1 MENLHKVLRDCLSA
15 INSSKMTFR
24 DVFNIMFS
32 HEAHIAYEIIENNEI
47 KRVTYRE
54 LKIAISGF
62 AGFFM
67 RECPQII
74 GEYVGVDLQN
84 GPDFIIA
91 LWAVLQSGN
100 KPYLINSYYPL
111 PLRLKLLANLN
122 VKAVITKSGEYQDM
136 LTIDPRAA
144 AGGTEAGEPTA
155 PQEALQLQSPCSAP
169 QLIDRSVEAGG
180 NEAAVEPA
188 EEARWADEMALS
200 SSLTGLEAKICFH
213 SGQSIANQIS
223 NATTSILS
231 ENNWLMQRYNGC
243 IKVVAVLPFFH
254 IFGIIV
260 SYFWFSFFGRTT
272 VFLQDNSPGT
282 IRDAIK
288 RHEVTHVFAPPILFH
303 KLYKGIMN
311 NVSQES
317 GKRKKQFDKAL
328 KRAYAIQNVFPTL
341 GVRLSK
347 AIFKD
352 VIDASF
358 GKSVNFMIT
367 GGAFIDKNAL
377 KLINTVG
384 YPLFNGYGTTETM
397 ITSVELKKRIRH
409 RVSGSI
415 GAPFKG
421 VDYSISEGQILTISG
436 NTICKRIMSFDSD
449 TSGFDHIS
457 TNDIVNCCE
466 GKYFIEGR
474 RTDLFIG
481 ESGENISPDII
492 QNELSIK
499 TANEFSVLELDGK
512 LSLVLEYNRLFPD
525 SLIIKEVE
533 KIKHDLQ
540 SIDYGLSVSEIFI
553 TRNKIS
559 TASSLKT
566 SRTLLRK
573 QVAEGGVQ
581 LLRYS
586 DLAASANERAAAEPQ
601 APDDAPMIGLLK
613 DLFKQSLDTAAD
625 IGIHDNFFFDLGGTS
640 LDYFTLLG
648 KLSEVF
654 NVQIN
659 IEQKNN
665 LYTVYDIHK
674 YLMEVL

>member
-1 MENLHKVLRDCLSA
+1 MENLHKVLRECLSA
-15 INSSKMTFR
+15 IKSSKMTFR

-47 KRVTYRE
+47 KRVTYKE
-54 LKIAISGF
+54 LKTEISGF
-62 AGFFM
+62 ACFLKH
-67 RECPQII
+67 ECPRVI
-74 GEYVGVDLQN
+74 GEYVGIDLQN

-111 PLRLKLLANLN
+111 PLRLKLLAKLN
-122 VKAVITKSGEYQDM
+122 AKVVITRSVEYPD
-136 LTIDPRAA
+136 LLAIDPRSAA
-144 AGGTEAGEPTA
+144 RT
-155 PQEALQLQSPCSAP
+155 
-169 QLIDRSVEAGG
+169 VEGA
-180 NEAAVEPA
+180 EDAVEPA
-188 EEARWADEMALS
+188 DEEARWADEIALS

-213 SGQSIANQIS
+213 CGQSIANQIS
-223 NATTSILS
+223 NATNSILRK
-231 ENNWLMQRYNGC
+231 NNWLMKRYNGS

-272 VFLQDNSPGT
+272 VFLQDNSPDT
-282 IRDAIK
+282 IRNAIK

-303 KLYKGIMN
+303 KLNRGIMSN
-311 NVSQES
+311 MSQES
-317 GKRKKQFDKAL
+317 EKRKKQFNRAL
-328 KRAYAIQNVFPTL
+328 KLAYAIQNVFPTM

-347 AIFKD
+347 ALFKD

-397 ITSVELKKRIRH
+397 ITSVELKKRIKH

-415 GAPFKG
+415 GAPFEG
-421 VDYSISEGQILTISG
+421 VDYSVSEGRILTISG
-436 NTICKRIMSFDSD
+436 NTICKRIISFDSD
-449 TSGFDHIS
+449 ASGFDHIR
-457 TNDIVNCCE
+457 TNDIADCCE
-466 GKYFIEGR
+466 GKYYIEGR
-474 RTDLFIG
+474 RSDLFIG

-492 QNELSIK
+492 QNELRIK

-512 LSLVLEYNRLFPD
+512 LSLVLEYSRLFPD
-525 SLIIKEVE
+525 SLIMREVE
-533 KIKHDLQ
+533 KIKQDLQ
-540 SIDYGLSVSEIFI
+540 SIDYGMAISEIFI

-573 QVAEGGVQ
+573 KVAEGGVR

-586 DLAASANERAAAEPQ
+586 DLAASVKDQAAEESQ
-601 APDDAPMIGLLK
+601 APDAPMIGLLK
-613 DLFKQSLDTAAD
+613 DIFKQSLDTDAD
-625 IGIHDNFFFDLGGTS
+625 IDIHDNFFFDLGGTS
-640 LDYFTLLG
+640 LDYFALLG
-648 KLSEVF
+648 ILSEVF

-674 YLMEVL
+674 YLMDVL